1 MTQAENWF
9 NTIREY
15 LETSLGSTAEEG
27 RLFATSRDPKQ
38 RAQYE
43 SANAL
48 LIAVQEAAVVVKVE
62 GELEVEG
69 ENVAYEFDDGSIL
82 FWGMMPDGQQLL
94 GVDNGVVPKAARQS
108 SG

>member
-62 GELEVEG
+62 GE
-69 ENVAYEFDDGSIL
+69 NVAYEFDDGSIL